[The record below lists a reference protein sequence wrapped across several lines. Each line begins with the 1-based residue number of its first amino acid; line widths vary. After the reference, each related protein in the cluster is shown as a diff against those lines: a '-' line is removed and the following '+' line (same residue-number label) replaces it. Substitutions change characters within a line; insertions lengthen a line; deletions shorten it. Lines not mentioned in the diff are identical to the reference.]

1 MADNQ
6 GKRMLR
12 KGILQY
18 KEGIRRYLAAEIMI
32 MAVYLLIDI
41 VNPYLYKLLV
51 DKVLIEHEISRL
63 WPICLMMLA
72 AFSLRYSFRL
82 IQKREEIRYEY
93 RMKKEVRNRV
103 LSGFLTKGNENGS
116 SRCLNI
122 YDRYVDVLCGAFK
135 KYGIE
140 YFFHGLTIVVMIGI
154 TVAISWKLF
163 LFSVLAILI
172 SFAMNKLYEK
182 KVEKNT
188 REETAVNVQNEG
200 WYISVLQNSAGLK
213 GINALKGITE
223 RSRERDREAFRFYKK
238 EHNHLCALEI
248 LQDFNFRF
256 VMEMSLYFFGG
267 YLILQNQLL
276 LGTFMSFVSYLKKM
290 YNNIRQ
296 IEKKNVEFSR
306 DRIFLEEVLAA
317 LRTEE
322 DARYVREACG
332 ARKARRGEIVLENVM
347 YRYGAD
353 GFCLNVE
360 DLHIGSGEKVA
371 IVGKSGCGK
380 TTLTRILTKEIEGYK
395 GSIFLTDGKERISAA
410 DIDYRAVRVEKEP
423 YFFNLSVADNLRL
436 MKQNLT
442 SEELEEILGLIF
454 SADEIGRMGF
464 LTDRLLGENGC
475 HLSGGQKERL
485 NIARVMLLEP
495 DLIVWDEAA
504 SQLNRELET
513 ETYQKM
519 SRIFKDAT
527 QIFIAHKKEV
537 MPFTDKTIYIENGC
551 VKKVMESKRFVQL
564 KDYKALFGVD

>member
-1 MADNQ
+1 MAENK
-6 GKRMLR
+6 GKRMLLR
-12 KGILQY
+12 GIFQY
-18 KEGIRRYLAAEIMI
+18 REGLVRYLAAEILI
-32 MAVYLLIDI
+32 MAVYLLADV

-51 DKVLIEHEISRL
+51 DKVLIGNEISGL
-63 WPICLMMLA
+63 WPLCLMMLTV
-72 AFSLRYSFRL
+72 FSFRYLFRL

-93 RMKKEVRNRV
+93 RMKRELRNRV
-103 LSGFLTKGNENGS
+103 LSGFLAKEDENDSG
-116 SRCLNI
+116 RCLNR
-122 YDRYVDVLCGAFK
+122 YDRYVEVLSGALK
-135 KYGIE
+135 KYYIE
-140 YFFHGLTIVVMIGI
+140 YFFHGLTVAVMTGI
-154 TVAISWKLF
+154 TVSISRELF

-182 KVEKNT
+182 KIEKNT

-200 WYISVLQNSAGLK
+200 WYLSVLHNSTGLK
-213 GINALKGITE
+213 GINALKGIME
-223 RSRERDREAFRFYKK
+223 RSRERDREVIHYYKK
-238 EHNHLCALEI
+238 EHNHLCVLEI

-267 YLILQNQLL
+267 YLILRDQLL

-317 LRTEE
+317 LHTEE
-322 DARYVREACG
+322 DAREV
-332 ARKARRGEIVLENVM
+332 RKAHRDRRGEIVLENVI
-347 YRYGAD
+347 YQYDGD

-360 DLHIGSGEKVA
+360 DLRIGSGQKIAV
-371 IVGKSGCGK
+371 VGKSGCGK

-395 GSIFLTDGKERISAA
+395 GSIFLADGKERLSFA
-410 DIDYRAVRVEKEP
+410 DIDYRAIRVEKEP

-436 MKQNLT
+436 MKQELT
-442 SEELEEILGLIF
+442 SKELEEILGFIF
-454 SADEIGRMGF
+454 STEEIRSMGF
-464 LTDRLLGENGC
+464 VTDRLLGENGC

-485 NIARVMLLEP
+485 NIARVMLFGP

-513 ETYQKM
+513 EIYQKIT
-519 SRIFKDAT
+519 RIFKDAT

-537 MPFTDKTIYIENGC
+537 IPFTDKTIYIENGC
-551 VKKVMESKRFVQL
+551 VKKVMGSKQFVQS
-564 KDYKALFGVD
+564 KEYKTLFGVE